1 MLRRFLVR
9 NFKGFK
15 DEFVFDLSTAKNYA
29 FNTECVKDGIVNNA
43 VIYGYN
49 GCGKSNLGL
58 AILDIVEHLTD
69 NRNFEVKYIPY
80 LNAAGKGTTAYFEYE
95 FKFGESIVIYSYEK
109 LNYKSIVCESL
120 SIDGKEVISFDRSN
134 GNDSFTCFLRGTEN
148 LNKTISDS
156 ELSVVKYVRNNS
168 QLEVNSE
175 NVAFTSFMSFVEQML
190 FFRSLED
197 RFYIG
202 LGNMSGTLD
211 SYIIKEK
218 RLKDFEVFLHDA
230 NIDCT
235 LAVGKDYEGNDTIC
249 FDYGKKK
256 IPIKKVSST
265 GTNALMLFYCWYLHI
280 LHSEVSFVFIDEF
293 DAFYHYELSRLV
305 IEKLKETG
313 IQFVLTTHNTSVM
326 SNDIMRPDCYYL
338 MSSKVIKPLSLLTD
352 KELREAH
359 NIEKIYKSGAFD
371 VK

>member
-120 SIDGKEVISFDRSN
+120 SIDGKEDAETIRSN
-134 GNDSFTCFLRGTEN
+134 CGNLVYILT
-148 LNKTISDS
+148 S
-156 ELSVVKYVRNNS
+156 ELSALEEISKLCGEVKSKKDDKSESHPLITVADLQKLQMNEVIVLRNRAHPFKTKFT
-168 QLEVNSE
+168 
-175 NVAFTSFMSFVEQML
+175 AFS
-190 FFRSLED
+190 
-197 RFYIG
+197 
-202 LGNMSGTLD
+202 
-211 SYIIKEK
+211 
-218 RLKDFEVFLHDA
+218 
-230 NIDCT
+230 
-235 LAVGKDYEGNDTIC
+235 
-249 FDYGKKK
+249 
-256 IPIKKVSST
+256 
-265 GTNALMLFYCWYLHI
+265 
-280 LHSEVSFVFIDEF
+280 
-293 DAFYHYELSRLV
+293 
-305 IEKLKETG
+305 
-313 IQFVLTTHNTSVM
+313 
-326 SNDIMRPDCYYL
+326 
-338 MSSKVIKPLSLLTD
+338 
-352 KELREAH
+352 
-359 NIEKIYKSGAFD
+359 
-371 VK
+371 